1 MKSNKERKRVLQM
14 RFTMKYDEA
23 IIKELR
29 EYAKKNK
36 VTLTSAINTAISYY
50 LGTRKEDKQCNQKQ
64 LKKD

>member
-1 MKSNKERKRVLQM
+1 M

-29 EYAKKNK
+29 EYAEKNK
-36 VTLTSAINTAISYY
+36 VTLTSAINTAIAYY
-50 LGTRKEDKQCNQKQ
+50 LGTKKEDTKCNQRQ